1 MIPIITGVAR
11 QDIETGACPALASG
25 RDSPVA
31 EPPCRFR
38 EGFGS
43 IARWWRLLAGGSRQ
57 PATERDHVR
66 NFIDFLEDRR
76 VLYTP
81 YFLEYP
87 AHVVASVQQI
97 DTAANTALSVISP
110 TSKASGPIRRV
121 RRACSVFLDRPEI
134 MHARNS
140 GAAILAVSFFSQ
152 SSPCANPGDRG
163 RHPRRRL

>member
-1 MIPIITGVAR
+1 M
-11 QDIETGACPALASG
+11 
-25 RDSPVA
+25 A

-43 IARWWRLLAGGSRQ
+43 IARWWRLLTGGSRQ

-76 VLYTP
+76 VLYPP
-81 YFLEYP
+81 YFLKYP

-97 DTAANTALSVISP
+97 DTAASTALSVILP

-134 MHARNS
+134 THARNS
-140 GAAILAVSFFSQ
+140 GAVIPGRILFFAVVALRETLATEVTTLAGDYKISQ
-152 SSPCANPGDRG
+152 GVSDLMMLKIGLRS
-163 RHPRRRL
+163 

>member
-1 MIPIITGVAR
+1 M
-11 QDIETGACPALASG
+11 
-25 RDSPVA
+25 A

-38 EGFGS
+38 EGFVGS
-43 IARWWRLLAGGSRQ
+43 MARWWRLLTGGSRQ

-87 AHVVASVQQI
+87 AHVVDSVQQI

-134 MHARNS
+134 THARNS
-140 GAAILAVSFFSQ
+140 GAVIPGRILFFAVV
-152 SSPCANPGDRG
+152 ALRETLATRG
-163 RHPRRRL
+163 RHPRRRFCTRSSPRTCPDFLPRIRMK

>member
-1 MIPIITGVAR
+1 
-11 QDIETGACPALASG
+11 
-25 RDSPVA
+25 VA

-43 IARWWRLLAGGSRQ
+43 IARWWRLLTGGSRQ

-87 AHVVASVQQI
+87 AHVVDSVQQI
-97 DTAANTALSVISP
+97 ETEASTALSVISP
-110 TSKASGPIRRV
+110 ASKASVPIRRV
-121 RRACSVFLDRPEI
+121 RRACSVFLGRPEI

-140 GAAILAVSFFSQ
+140 GAAIPGRILFFAVVALRETLATEVAALADDFALDLPPELALISCRADQSVSS
-152 SSPCANPGDRG
+152 
-163 RHPRRRL
+163 RRSE